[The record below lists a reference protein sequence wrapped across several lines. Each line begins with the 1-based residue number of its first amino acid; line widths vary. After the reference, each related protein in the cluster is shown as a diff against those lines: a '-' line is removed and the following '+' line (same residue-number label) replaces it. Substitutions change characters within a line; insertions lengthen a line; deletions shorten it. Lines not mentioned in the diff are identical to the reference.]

1 MPPRSSISESFL
13 LLDGARTVEQARRL
27 IGVAT
32 PRYLVVEVEGARHV
46 LAARDFEAR
55 VEAAAPSGSL
65 RESGLLAGSAAA
77 AVRTL
82 AEAPTCDP
90 EAPVL
95 VEDRGVLVG
104 VLARRQGGRPGLLL
118 LDRPRWAGDP
128 GADPA
133 DASARYV
140 SAMLPESVFAGEG
153 VLLAVQL
160 GSRESPLPV
169 AVPDGATVTV
179 VVHACDGLAV
189 EGAGTA
195 SLRVP
200 EDGTAARAEFWLR
213 AGPPGAGTVR
223 VFAFHDGGLLGT
235 LDLHPAIL
243 PRPGVPA
250 RDLPPRHLVQVAA
263 LDAAAT
269 PGADLML
276 LIFEEKAAGKPV
288 LRIRVAAR
296 DPSLKLNFREFG
308 PVALRLPP
316 MEYFHA
322 FFADIKAVE
331 EHSDPEVARRKLEM
345 RGALL
350 FENLFPEPLQ
360 ALLWELR
367 ERVTSLEIHSEEAW
381 IPWELCRLTGR
392 ENENVRSGPFFCE
405 AFEITRWIPGIA
417 RQPRLTLNHLAVVAP
432 GASGLS
438 SVADE
443 VGFLR
448 SQEADGR
455 RVREVPA
462 RYMDV
467 WEALASG
474 EFDGFH
480 FCGHGFA
487 ARRDAGRAAIALE
500 EGERLRA
507 EEICGELRNLGRS
520 QPLIFLNACHGAR
533 GGASL
538 VDTGGW
544 ARGFLR
550 TGAGAFVGAYWTVDD
565 RSAADFARAFYREVR
580 AGRTLGA
587 AVRAARLEIR
597 SDDDA
602 TWLAYTV
609 YCDPHAAIRE

>member
-1 MPPRSSISESFL
+1 MAPRSSISEKFL
-13 LLDGARTVEQARRL
+13 LLDGVRTVEQARRL
-27 IGVAT
+27 IRVT
-32 PRYLVVEVEGARHV
+32 SPRYLVVEVEGAHHV

-55 VEAAAPSGSL
+55 VEAAAPSASL
-65 RESGLLAGSAAA
+65 CESGLLAGSAAA
-77 AVRTL
+77 AMRTL

-90 EAPVL
+90 ETPLL
-95 VEDRGVLVG
+95 VEDNGVLVG

-118 LDRPRWAGDP
+118 LDRPRWVGDP
-128 GADPA
+128 DADPA
-133 DASARYV
+133 DAAARYV
-140 SAMLPESVFAGEG
+140 SAMLPESVFAGER

-160 GSRESPLPV
+160 GSRESPLPLPV
-169 AVPDGATVTV
+169 AGGATVTV

-195 SLRVP
+195 SLLVP

-223 VFAFHDGGLLGT
+223 VFAFHDGGLAGT

-269 PGADLML
+269 SGADLTL

-288 LRIRVAAR
+288 LRIRVTAR

-322 FFADIKAVE
+322 FFADIQEVGE
-331 EHSDPEVARRKLEM
+331 RNEPEVARRKLEM
-345 RGALL
+345 RGARL

-367 ERVTSLEIHSEEAW
+367 DRVTSLEIHSEEAW

-392 ENENVRSGPFFCE
+392 ENGNVLPGPFFGE

-417 RQPRLTLNHLAVVAP
+417 RHPRLTLNHIAVVAP
-432 GASGLS
+432 GESGLPAVS
-438 SVADE
+438 DE
-443 VGFLR
+443 VAFLR
-448 SQEADGR
+448 SLETDGR
-455 RVREVPA
+455 RVRDVPA
-462 RYMDV
+462 RYIDV
-467 WEALASG
+467 WEALALG

-480 FCGHGFA
+480 FCGHGLT
-487 ARRDAGRAAIALE
+487 ARRDADRAAIALDE
-500 EGERLRA
+500 EELLRA
-507 EEICGELRNLGRS
+507 EEICGELRNLGQS

-550 TGAGAFVGAYWTVDD
+550 TGAGAFVGAYWTVHDH
-565 RSAADFARAFYREVR
+565 SAADFARAFYREVC

-597 SDDDA
+597 SDGDP

-609 YCDPHAAIRE
+609 YCDPHAAVQG